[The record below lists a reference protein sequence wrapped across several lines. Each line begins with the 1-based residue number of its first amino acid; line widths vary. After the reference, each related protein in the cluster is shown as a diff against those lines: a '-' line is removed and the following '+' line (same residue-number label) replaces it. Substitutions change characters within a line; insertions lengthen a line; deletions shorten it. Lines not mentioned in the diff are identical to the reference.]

1 LSIAGG
7 EVNTRGLRRDASD
20 IDRPVRQARRG
31 SLGLTLLRLLIAINL
46 LLGFYYLSWRYRAS
60 INWSA
65 WPIALGL
72 LAAETYSYSNAW
84 LFGLT
89 IWRLLKRGD
98 SPTPQPGATVDVL
111 IPCYNEPIDL
121 VRDTAIAARD
131 IRWPHNTYILD
142 DDNSPDMRAMADE
155 VGVGY
160 IIRSVDW
167 TDKKRHAKAGN
178 INNALLQTQGEFIL
192 ILDADQIP
200 SPQILDRTLGYFGD
214 PMVAFVQTPQW
225 FYNVPPG
232 DPFGSQAPLF
242 YGPIQQGKD
251 GWNAAFFCGSNAVL
265 RREALMQVGVR
276 YYMWELEHRL
286 RMVLRTADRLLRAAE
301 RQSSSSDSPNVR
313 PAIDLLREAAHVAR
327 AALHSGASIQEITWE
342 FQRKAEAAARPLVS
356 EDLARIRAKMED
368 IPGFTP
374 PSMESLLAV
383 DDNGALG
390 ALTSRATSPLLA
402 IEVVRRLVLTLD
414 LDRADEAQ
422 PVMPLADISITEDM
436 ATAMRLHASGWRSV
450 YHHEVLARG
459 LAPEDLRSSFQ
470 QRLRWAQGTMQV
482 MLRENPLLMRGLSLG
497 QRLMYFATMWSYLS
511 GFAIA
516 VYLTAP
522 VLYLLFNISPV
533 RAYSAEFFG
542 HLVPYL
548 IANQLLFAAVGWGL
562 PTWRGQ
568 QYSVAL
574 FPLWIRA
581 VISAVGNVYFG
592 RKLDFAVT
600 PKTRQNGVHLRL
612 VLPQLVAILLL
623 NVAVIWGLLRLALG
637 LTDAG
642 IPILLNVL
650 WVCYDLAALGIVL
663 RAAAYSPLESGSTP
677 SAAGPTPTT
686 VMVHGRVGAGQA

>member
-1 LSIAGG
+1 
-7 EVNTRGLRRDASD
+7 
-20 IDRPVRQARRG
+20 
-31 SLGLTLLRLLIAINL
+31 
-46 LLGFYYLSWRYRAS
+46 
-60 INWSA
+60 
-65 WPIALGL
+65 
-72 LAAETYSYSNAW
+72 
-84 LFGLT
+84 
-89 IWRLLKRGD
+89 
-98 SPTPQPGATVDVL
+98 
-111 IPCYNEPIDL
+111 
-121 VRDTAIAARD
+121 
-131 IRWPHNTYILD
+131 
-142 DDNSPDMRAMADE
+142 
-155 VGVGY
+155 
-160 IIRSVDW
+160 
-167 TDKKRHAKAGN
+167 
-178 INNALLQTQGEFIL
+178 
-192 ILDADQIP
+192 
-200 SPQILDRTLGYFGD
+200 
-214 PMVAFVQTPQW
+214 
-225 FYNVPPG
+225 
-232 DPFGSQAPLF
+232 
-242 YGPIQQGKD
+242 
-251 GWNAAFFCGSNAVL
+251 
-265 RREALMQVGVR
+265 
-276 YYMWELEHRL
+276 
-286 RMVLRTADRLLRAAE
+286 
-301 RQSSSSDSPNVR
+301 
-313 PAIDLLREAAHVAR
+313 
-327 AALHSGASIQEITWE
+327 
-342 FQRKAEAAARPLVS
+342 
-356 EDLARIRAKMED
+356 
-368 IPGFTP
+368 
-374 PSMESLLAV
+374 
-383 DDNGALG
+383 
-390 ALTSRATSPLLA
+390 
-402 IEVVRRLVLTLD
+402 
-414 LDRADEAQ
+414 
-422 PVMPLADISITEDM
+422 MPLADISITEDM

-650 WVCYDLAALGIVL
+650 WV
-663 RAAAYSPLESGSTP
+663 
-677 SAAGPTPTT
+677 
-686 VMVHGRVGAGQA
+686 

>member
-1 LSIAGG
+1 
-7 EVNTRGLRRDASD
+7 
-20 IDRPVRQARRG
+20 
-31 SLGLTLLRLLIAINL
+31 
-46 LLGFYYLSWRYRAS
+46 
-60 INWSA
+60 
-65 WPIALGL
+65 
-72 LAAETYSYSNAW
+72 
-84 LFGLT
+84 
-89 IWRLLKRGD
+89 
-98 SPTPQPGATVDVL
+98 
-111 IPCYNEPIDL
+111 
-121 VRDTAIAARD
+121 
-131 IRWPHNTYILD
+131 
-142 DDNSPDMRAMADE
+142 
-155 VGVGY
+155 
-160 IIRSVDW
+160 
-167 TDKKRHAKAGN
+167 
-178 INNALLQTQGEFIL
+178 
-192 ILDADQIP
+192 
-200 SPQILDRTLGYFGD
+200 
-214 PMVAFVQTPQW
+214 
-225 FYNVPPG
+225 
-232 DPFGSQAPLF
+232 
-242 YGPIQQGKD
+242 
-251 GWNAAFFCGSNAVL
+251 
-265 RREALMQVGVR
+265 
-276 YYMWELEHRL
+276 
-286 RMVLRTADRLLRAAE
+286 
-301 RQSSSSDSPNVR
+301 
-313 PAIDLLREAAHVAR
+313 
-327 AALHSGASIQEITWE
+327 
-342 FQRKAEAAARPLVS
+342 
-356 EDLARIRAKMED
+356 
-368 IPGFTP
+368 
-374 PSMESLLAV
+374 
-383 DDNGALG
+383 
-390 ALTSRATSPLLA
+390 
-402 IEVVRRLVLTLD
+402 
-414 LDRADEAQ
+414 
-422 PVMPLADISITEDM
+422 
-436 ATAMRLHASGWRSV
+436 
-450 YHHEVLARG
+450 
-459 LAPEDLRSSFQ
+459 
-470 QRLRWAQGTMQV
+470 MQV